1 MSLPILRWKI
11 GFEIELLAPVGRS
24 RLDLA
29 NAISNTV
36 PGSKVVPAFLPQAEI
51 SLVEGAPVFENLT
64 LAYEVLG
71 ADGARIVCCGDDL
84 TLQNGLKKETPPKPG
99 WYRIVGDDPRFLRLI
114 MRHADP
120 GAPVDKVLEPIAELF
135 GTELEHFD
143 NGMVRLGDPYGAP
156 IAMAAPLPGERERPC
171 EIITPPLSSDH
182 GAKLSALLEPAIE
195 LSFTVPNEAALHIH
209 YDATDLCEPRIFAN
223 LIRVFDQYGE
233 ALKELVETNPNCR
246 RLGGWP
252 DELKA
257 LVFDPQFAELSWE
270 EARDEMTEIPITKF
284 VDFNICNMVFLP
296 PDKHTF
302 EVRIL
307 PVSLDVEKT
316 LLAAA
321 LFEALLNYAIK
332 LKSSQSDAAPLNLC
346 ELIEKL
352 PLEETAKQH
361 WQNVCQQK
369 GLVLLK

>member
-1 MSLPILRWKI
+1 MSLPKLHWKT
-11 GFEIELLAPVGRS
+11 GFEIELLAPLGRS

-29 NAISNTV
+29 NAISNNV
-36 PGSKVVPAFLPQAEI
+36 PGSKVVPSFLPQAEI
-51 SLVEGAPVFENLT
+51 SLVENAPVFENLT
-64 LAYEVLG
+64 LAYDVLD

-84 TLQNGLKKETPPKPG
+84 TLQNGLESAAPPKPG
-99 WYRIVGDDPRFLRLI
+99 WYRIVGDDPRLLRLI

-120 GAPVDKVLEPIAELF
+120 GAPLDTILEPIAKLF
-135 GTELEHFD
+135 GTKLEHFE
-143 NGMVRLGDPYGAP
+143 NGMVRLADPYGAP

-171 EIITPPLSSDH
+171 EIITPPLTSDH
-182 GAKLSALLEPAIE
+182 GTHLSVLLEPAKE
-195 LSFTVPNEAALHIH
+195 LGFTVPSEAALHVH

-246 RLGGWP
+246 RLGSWP

-257 LVFDPQFAELSWE
+257 LVFHPQFTELSWE
-270 EARDEMTEIPITKF
+270 EARAELIEIPITKF
-284 VDFNICNMVFLP
+284 VDFNVCNMVFLP
-296 PDKHTF
+296 PNKHTF

-316 LLAAA
+316 LLGAA

-332 LKSSQSDAAPLNLC
+332 LETPQSEAMPVGLS

-352 PLEETAKQH
+352 PLEENANRH

-369 GLVLLK
+369 GLG